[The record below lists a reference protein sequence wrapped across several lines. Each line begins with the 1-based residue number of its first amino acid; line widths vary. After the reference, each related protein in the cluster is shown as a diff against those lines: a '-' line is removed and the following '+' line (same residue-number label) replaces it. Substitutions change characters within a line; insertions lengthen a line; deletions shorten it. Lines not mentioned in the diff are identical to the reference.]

1 MEKLYSIVCP
11 LYTKKLIAFSLFFV
25 LVSLTTLAQIRPFG
39 FVYSENLKGGT
50 ALFGNTLMNAVNP
63 NPTVDLTAMN
73 GNSLDGNSIYDNGT
87 SDMQYADIDG
97 NSGDG
102 AGTRNSSSADLILP
116 GGTNTVKLARL
127 YWGGRAATADFDMNA
142 AANQTIKVRK
152 GTSGSY
158 QQFAAAQID
167 RVYQNTGTS
176 TEFCRYQAYVDITA
190 LIQSQGAGTYT
201 VGDGAFSTGIIDDFG
216 NYGAWSIVVVYENP
230 ASNFNSVRV
239 YDAFEQVYA
248 GGSVTENTVT
258 LTGLNIPSGSL
269 AAADARL
276 GLMGWEGDSRY
287 TGDFFKING
296 IVFSNALNP
305 ADNPWNGT
313 ITNNGAHVTTKNPNY
328 TDQFGIDIDES
339 DVGIGY
345 GIQPNDRSIT
355 LELGTTS
362 DQFFCGIITFVVKT
376 KDQPAIHLT
385 NTVID
390 ANNSGTAEPG
400 EVLTYKLKGNNISS
414 FNALAVILKDSLP
427 STVTYVSNSLMVNY
441 GTGITAGLKT
451 DAADS
456 DIAEYD
462 AASNT
467 ITFRVGTGADSFS
480 GGSVAPAD
488 SFEVQFQVIVNNPG
502 SGTPPAIVNVG
513 RLTSNVSGEFYSD
526 DATAIIN
533 PASVLPVTLT
543 FFTAELSPNKQVKLT
558 WNTSMELNSQSF
570 TVERSTNGASF
581 KAVATKPAAGNS
593 STPLTYFTTDD
604 VSAVTAPFAYY
615 RLLQTDINGRLAA
628 SKVVAVRLSKTSGA
642 FNVSPNPFRNTAH
655 ISIDW
660 DKNETT
666 VVKVFSVTGTTV
678 VVKSI
683 AMKKGT
689 NYFVLDELAALP
701 SGNYIVEFTTASGK
715 LNRQI
720 IKQK

>member
-1 MEKLYSIVCP
+1 MEKLYAIVCP
-11 LYTKKLIAFSLFFV
+11 SHIKKLISFSLFFA
-25 LVSLTTLAQIRPFG
+25 LVSFTTMAQIRPFG

-63 NPTVDLTAMN
+63 NPVVDLTAMN
-73 GNSLDGNSIYDNGT
+73 GNSVDGNSIYDNGT

-116 GGTNTVKLARL
+116 GGTNTIKLARL
-127 YWGGRAATADFDMNA
+127 YWGGRAATADFDMSLT
-142 AANQTIKVRK
+142 ANQTIKIRK
-152 GTSGSY
+152 GTSGTY
-158 QQFAAAQID
+158 QQYAAAQID
-167 RVYQNTGTS
+167 RVYQNTATP

-190 LIQSQGAGTYT
+190 LVQAQGAGTYT
-201 VGDGAFSTGIIDDFG
+201 VGNGAFSTGIIDAFG
-216 NYGAWSIVVVYENP
+216 NYGGWSIVVVYENP
-230 ASNFNSVRV
+230 TLNFNSVRV
-239 YDAFEQVYA
+239 YDGFEQVYA
-248 GGSVTENTVT
+248 GGSATENTVT
-258 LTGLNIPSGSL
+258 LTGLNIPSGGL

-287 TGDFFKING
+287 PGDFFKING
-296 IVFSNALNP
+296 VVFSNALNP

-313 ITNNGAHVTTKNPNY
+313 ITNNGAHVTTKSPNY

-339 DVGIGY
+339 DVGTGY
-345 GIQPNDRSIT
+345 GILPNDQSIT
-355 LELGTTS
+355 LELGTTD
-362 DQFFCGIITFVVKT
+362 DQFFCGVITFVVKT

-385 NTVID
+385 NTVTD

-400 EVLTYKLKGNNISS
+400 EILTYKLKGNSLGS
-414 FNALAVILKDSLP
+414 VSALALILKDSLP
-427 STVTYVSNSLMVNY
+427 ASVTYVSNSLTVNY
-441 GTGITAGLKT
+441 GPGMTTGTQT
-451 DAADS
+451 DAAGD

-462 AASNT
+462 VATNT
-467 ITFRVGTGADSFS
+467 ITFRVGTGADAVS
-480 GGSVAPAD
+480 GGSVAPPD

-513 RLTSNVSGEFYSD
+513 RLSSTVSGEFYSD

-533 PASVLPVTLT
+533 PASTLPVTLT

-581 KAVATKPAAGNS
+581 KAVANKAAAGNS

-604 VSAVTAPFAYY
+604 VSTITAPFVYY
-615 RLLQTDINGRLAA
+615 RLLQTDINGKTDV
-628 SKVVAVRLSKTSGA
+628 SKVVAVRLLKTTGA
-642 FNVSPNPFRNTAH
+642 FSVSPNPFRNTTN

-666 VVKVFSVTGTTV
+666 VVKVFSVTGTAV
-678 VVKSI
+678 VAKSI

-689 NYFVLDELAALP
+689 NYFVLDELSKLP
-701 SGNYIVEFTTASGK
+701 SGNFVVEFTTASGK
-715 LNRQI
+715 LTRQI
-720 IKQK
+720 VKLK